1 MATLIVRSI
10 AIGAIVSLA
19 LVLSIDKPWVE
30 GAEPLV
36 TLTDLDDVE
45 ALRVLFNQ
53 DAGRPRLILLLS
65 PT

>member
-53 DAGRPRLILLLS
+53 DAGRPRLILLS

>member
-1 MATLIVRSI
+1 MAKLIVRSI
-10 AIGAIVSLA
+10 AVVAIVSLA
-19 LVLSIDKPWVE
+19 LVFSIDKPWVE
-30 GAEPLV
+30 GVEPPA
-36 TLTDLDDVE
+36 TLTDLHDVE